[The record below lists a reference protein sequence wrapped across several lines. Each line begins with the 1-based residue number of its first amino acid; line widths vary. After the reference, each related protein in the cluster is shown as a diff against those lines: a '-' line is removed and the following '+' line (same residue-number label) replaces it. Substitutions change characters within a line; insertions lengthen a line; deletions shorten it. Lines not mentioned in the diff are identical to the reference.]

1 MAEWLPLSDVAARPG
16 LVHRPVARV
25 RGELLGRT
33 EFLTGVQAWRAA
45 FAAVPGP
52 RVALYFED
60 TFAFVCALFGAW
72 HAGKHVSLPGDAQPR
87 TLARLLPMV
96 DACAGDLPGSLL
108 PRFGTP
114 HADLTPLD
122 PLRTGLAVHTSGS
135 SGEPLSIA
143 KALAQLDAEMQTL
156 QTAFGAQIDARG
168 PARVFATVSHQHIYG
183 LLFQAL
189 WPLAA
194 GRVLEA
200 ERLPYPESMAD
211 QLGGCGA
218 TAVLVTSPAHL
229 KRLPDSLDWAAARAS
244 LVAVFSSGGPLPAEA
259 SASALALLGHSPI
272 EVFGSSETGG
282 IAWRQ
287 RTTHGDRWTPLPGI
301 QWQAADGGHLAVRS
315 RHLIDDAWY
324 ATADLIEPQGGGFL
338 LRGRADRIVK
348 IEEKRV
354 SLTAMEQALLVGGYL
369 AEVRVIALPGE
380 GSRLAVVGVPTA
392 AGRARLDEGKR
403 ALNDCLRSQLLQ
415 VVERVAL
422 PRRFRY
428 LDHLPTNAQ
437 GKTPLAMLQALFRAA
452 RPVPQWLS
460 REPLSAVARLDIHAD
475 LLPFEGHFPATP
487 LLPGVVQIDWAV
499 DFGRQCFLLPR
510 RFLRL
515 DTLKFQRPVLPG
527 MQADL
532 TLTWR
537 PADRVL
543 GFAYASEAGIHAS
556 GSVVFGADDD
566 A

>member
-1 MAEWLPLSDVAARPG
+1 MAEWLPLTEVVSRPG
-16 LVHRPVARV
+16 LADRPVARV
-25 RGELLGRT
+25 HGSVLGRPA
-33 EFLTGVQAWRAA
+33 FVAGVQAWRAA
-45 FAAVPGP
+45 FAAVPGE

-60 TFAFVCALFGAW
+60 TFVFACALFGAW
-72 HAGKHVSLPGDAQPR
+72 HAGKHVSLPGDAQAA
-87 TLARLLPMV
+87 TLARLLPTV
-96 DACAGDLPGSLL
+96 DACAGDLPGALL
-108 PRFGTP
+108 PRSDAP
-114 HADLTPLD
+114 HVPLAPLD
-122 PLRTGLAVHTSGS
+122 PWRTGLAVHTSGS

-143 KALAQLDAEMQTL
+143 KALAQLDAEMHTL
-156 QTAFGAQIDARG
+156 QAAFGALLDARG

-183 LLFQAL
+183 LLFHAL

-200 ERLPYPESMAD
+200 ERLPYPETMAD
-211 QLGGCGA
+211 QLGDGP
-218 TAVLVTSPAHL
+218 AVLITSPAHL
-229 KRLPDSLDWAAARAS
+229 KRLPDTLDWSAARAG
-244 LVAVFSSGGPLPAEA
+244 LVAVFSSGGPLSPEA
-259 SASALALLGHSPI
+259 AASSLVLLGQSPI

-287 RTTHGDRWTPLPGI
+287 RAVHGDRWTALPGI
-301 QWQAADGGHLAVRS
+301 QWRADGDGHLAVQS
-315 RHLIDDAWY
+315 GHLPDAHWY
-324 ATADLIEPQGGGFL
+324 TTADLVEPEGNGFV

-354 SLTAMEQALLVGGYL
+354 SLTAMEQALLAGGDL
-369 AEVRVIALPGE
+369 AEVRVIALPGDRP
-380 GSRLAVVGVPTA
+380 RLAVVGVPTA
-392 AGRARLDEGKR
+392 AGRVRLDQGKR
-403 ALNDCLRSQLLQ
+403 VLNDHLREQLLH

-428 LDHLPTNAQ
+428 VDHLPTNAQ
-437 GKTPLAMLQALFRAA
+437 GKTPLAALQALFRATQ
-452 RPVPQWLS
+452 PVPDWQL
-460 REPLSAVARLDIHAD
+460 REPLKAVARLDVHAD
-475 LLPFEGHFPATP
+475 LLPFEGHFPGAP

-499 DFGRQCFLLPR
+499 DFGRQCFPVPR

-515 DTLKFQRPVLPG
+515 DALKFQRPVLPG
-527 MQADL
+527 TQVDL

-543 GFAYASEAGIHAS
+543 GFSYVSEAGTHAA